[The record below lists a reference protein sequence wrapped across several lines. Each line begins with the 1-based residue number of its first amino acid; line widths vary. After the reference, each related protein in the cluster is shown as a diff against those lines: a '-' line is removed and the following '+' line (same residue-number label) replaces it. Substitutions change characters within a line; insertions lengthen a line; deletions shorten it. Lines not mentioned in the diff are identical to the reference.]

1 MTLERIED
9 ARSRYQNQLSFYI
22 SGMNDKK
29 LKLKES
35 TSLLKKKK
43 NPKYLGMNKTNTYM
57 LKTTK
62 K

>member
-22 SGMNDKK
+22 LGMNDKK

-35 TSLLKKKK
+35 TSLLKKK

>member
-22 SGMNDKK
+22 LGMNAKK

-43 NPKYLGMNKTNTYM
+43 KPKIFRDE
-57 LKTTK
+57 
-62 K
+62 